1 MDAALGRSDY
11 QSYLRGFWS
20 SKASTDAAWAEALK
34 RGGRYQDVESAVY
47 FCALEAIQNAT
58 KHAGPAARVT
68 VTLERFGDDLEA
80 TIANDGLG
88 FDASA
93 NGHGIGLVS
102 MRDRIGAVG
111 GALEVAS
118 APGGGTIV
126 RAHVP
131 QCWPHGEP
139 TAPMSKA

>member
-1 MDAALGRSDY
+1 MQIAYDGS
-11 QSYLRGFWS
+11 
-20 SKASTDAAWAEALK
+20 
-34 RGGRYQDVESAVY
+34 
-47 FCALEAIQNAT
+47 
-58 KHAGPAARVT
+58 PAATRALRSFAASGLARGRELHVT
-68 VTLERFGDDLEA
+68 TVQDD
-80 TIANDGLG
+80 
-88 FDASA
+88 
-93 NGHGIGLVS
+93 
-102 MRDRIGAVG
+102 